1 MIKTRLVKLLSHTKK
16 YIVQMVLWQ
25 WIALLGQIAA
35 IVSIGRM
42 IDRIL
47 MHQMSSKVFLMTFM
61 ILAIR
66 WQREHHLRQVLM

>member
-35 IVSIGRM
+35 IFSIGRM
-42 IDRIL
+42 VDCIL
-47 MHQMSSKVFLMTFM
+47 MHQMSDPYNIYGFGGCSSDPFLM
-61 ILAIR
+61 
-66 WQREHHLRQVLM
+66 

>member
-42 IDRIL
+42 VDRIL
-47 MHQMSSKVFLMTFM
+47 MWSL
-61 ILAIR
+61 
-66 WQREHHLRQVLM
+66 